1 MGKSKTDKIENNGMT
16 RRSWL
21 NKIWLVLGFVALA
34 EIIVVVIAF
43 LRPDKSKSNAE
54 KSDSILE
61 AGHVDRFANNSVTA
75 FVRGR
80 FYLCRL
86 KDGGFLA
93 ISSKCTHLGCTV
105 PWVDKERR
113 FACPCHGSV
122 FDISGEILSS
132 PAPRALDYYHLFIEN
147 DIIMVDTGKM
157 FKRDK
162 FHKNQVVFAKRDRA

>member
-1 MGKSKTDKIENNGMT
+1 MGKNKTDKLENKGLT

-21 NKIWLVLGFVALA
+21 NKIWLALGVVALV
-34 EIIVVVIAF
+34 EIIAVVIAF
-43 LRPDKSKSNAE
+43 LRPDKSGSKSR
-54 KSDSILE
+54 KSESIQE
-61 AGHVDRFANNSVTA
+61 AGHVDQFANDSVTA

-105 PWVDKERR
+105 PWVDRERK
-113 FACPCHGSV
+113 FACPCHGSA
-122 FDISGEILSS
+122 FDITGEILSS
-132 PAPRALDYYHLFIEN
+132 PAPRALDYYHLSIEN
-147 DIIMVDTGKM
+147 NIIKVDTGKK

-162 FHKNQVVFAKRDRA
+162 FNGKQVVYAKRDRA